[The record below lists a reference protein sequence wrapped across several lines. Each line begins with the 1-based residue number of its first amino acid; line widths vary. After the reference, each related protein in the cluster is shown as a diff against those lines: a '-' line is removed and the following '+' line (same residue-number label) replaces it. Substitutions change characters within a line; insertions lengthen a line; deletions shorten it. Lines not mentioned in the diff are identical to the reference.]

1 MDLLSWR
8 GDVTEMGTTVCYH
21 TGMICNDR
29 IRDPKVQSI
38 AADAMELYEA
48 GRVLLTQRKIGPLQY
63 EYLVTSCDMPRVPK
77 KI

>member
-1 MDLLSWR
+1 
-8 GDVTEMGTTVCYH
+8 MGSTVCYH

-38 AADAMELYEA
+38 ANDAWQLYEA
-48 GRVLLTQRKIGPLQY
+48 GRVLLSQRKIGTLQY
-63 EYLVTSCDMPRVPK
+63 EYLVTSCDAAPSRK